1 MPQEKLIVRPWCP
14 FCGQKVGRATN
25 APVRKMNE
33 FPVGRCQCGA
43 VYSCD
48 ATGHNVGAAIVET
61 LVYACD
67 DNADFAWEL
76 MPEDDYLTG
85 RIENY
90 DESTHQVVATKNI
103 DGRAVRGVLYFVRL
117 HTDAQEISR
126 RIKEKKD
133 LILADSVPALRGEEP
148 LVIEPAPAPGRVRQ
162 KADKQLVKHL
172 VDGDDIDGLVVL
184 SFDDKKTLRLMQRLL
199 YNPEEAERWR
209 IAWVIGRVAAR
220 TSTRDPGQV
229 SELLHRLF
237 EACSDSAASPWG
249 MIETIGY
256 VVALRPDIF
265 GAFTRHLLNYLG
277 DPSTRNQVLWAMAEI
292 AGKRPD
298 LIRNTPFYNLFHFLQ
313 HPEAQVRGQLA
324 RLLGR
329 IKATEAGIQLMQL
342 CNDNAEFTYCQE
354 GRLVTA
360 TVAESATEAVRA
372 IHGGNHHEQQ

>member
-1 MPQEKLIVRPWCP
+1 MPQEKIKVRPWCP

-48 ATGHNVGAAIVET
+48 ATGHNIGAAIVET

-90 DESTHQVVATKNI
+90 DEANHQVVATKNI

-117 HTDAQEISR
+117 HADAHEISR

-133 LILADSVPALRGEEP
+133 QILENSVPSLRSEEC
-148 LVIEPAPAPGRVRQ
+148 VVVEPAPDARRIRR
-162 KADKQLVKHL
+162 KADKSLVKQLV
-172 VDGDDIDGLVVL
+172 DRDDIDGLVAL
-184 SFDDKKTLRLMQRLL
+184 CFDDKKTLRLMQRLL
-199 YNPEEAERWR
+199 YNPVEAERWR
-209 IAWVIGRVAAR
+209 IAWVIGRVTAR
-220 TSTRDPGQV
+220 TSTREPGPV

-237 EACSDSAASPWG
+237 EACSDSAATPWG
-249 MIETIGY
+249 MVETIGY

-277 DPSTRNQVLWAMAEI
+277 DPSTCNQALWAMAEI
-292 AGKRPD
+292 AGRRPD

-313 HPEAQVRGQLA
+313 HPEAQVRGQLV

-342 CNDNAEFTYCQE
+342 CNDQAEFTYCRE
-354 GRLVTA
+354 GQLMTT
-360 TVAESATEAVRA
+360 TVAETATEAVRA
-372 IHGGNHHEQQ
+372 IHGENHHE